1 MTLSESVPAPVTAE
15 PDDTASDVTEPEVT
29 EQVAV
34 SHPTARSN
42 LLELRQLGCVI
53 ALDDFGTGFSALSM
67 LKDLPIDVVKLD
79 GSFVHD
85 LASNTQTEVIVE
97 SVLRIARTLGLR
109 VIAEGV
115 EELDQLDALVR
126 LGCDMVQGF
135 GLERPAV
142 SPKLDGLMD
151 FADVEG

>member
-1 MTLSESVPAPVTAE
+1 
-15 PDDTASDVTEPEVT
+15 
-29 EQVAV
+29 
-34 SHPTARSN
+34 
-42 LLELRQLGCVI
+42 
-53 ALDDFGTGFSALSM
+53 M

-151 FADVEG
+151 FADIER